1 MRVVE
6 CSNDTHSDE
15 CHRWTVQTSNTTDS
29 PTTGTPPHTVHW
41 TTRIRL
47 RTTHGRWRTP
57 NNRKFG
63 QDVGR

>member
-15 CHRWTVQTSNTTDS
+15 CHRWTVQASNTTDS
-29 PTTGTPPHTVHW
+29 RTTDTPSHNLHQRR
-41 TTRIRL
+41 RIRL
-47 RTTHGRWRTP
+47 YTTHDRWRTP

-63 QDVGR
+63 QVVVG